1 MNTDDLL
8 IILAAISVGV
18 LYLWKI
24 RSYDIYEKEPFLK
37 LLLIAVLGG
46 IVSVIVSLFI
56 YEFMD
61 VKRDFLNAIFKIGMV
76 EEFSKLAALFILY
89 FIIKGDFNEIVDGII
104 YITAISLGFAIIENI
119 MYAFNSEL
127 PYRIL
132 LLRSVYSVL
141 GHISFAGYMGIAFY
155 IHMKVHRNY
164 VGLMVSLFIAALAHG
179 FYDGVLFHEEL
190 TFLFTMVFIIIVAI
204 QFWIFRLTMGFS
216 KFKGRLSEYDFEAHE
231 TSNHSFC
238 AKCDKSVDSKE
249 YDFWKIEAGICTTCG
264 NYLFDE
270 QNTINLFN
278 YFRPIINY
286 KRFFKKINTKGEITF
301 LDENNR
307 IFFNTKRNYLSAN
320 YGDLSNWLDESN
332 INDRKRI
339 LKIPVLGTILRIIGL
354 RYISDVK
361 QTQKSNV

>member
-8 IILAAISVGV
+8 IILAAITVGV

-46 IVSVIVSLFI
+46 IVSVIVTLFL

-89 FIIKGDFNEIVDGII
+89 FIIKGEFNEIVDGII

-119 MYAFNSEL
+119 MYAFNSDL
-127 PYRIL
+127 PYKIL
-132 LLRSVYSVL
+132 LLRSIYSVL

-164 VGLMVSLFIAALAHG
+164 LGLIVSLFIAALAHG
-179 FYDGVLFHEEL
+179 FYDGVLFHSEL
-190 TFLFTMVFIIIVAI
+190 TFLFTLVFIIIVVV

-216 KFKGRLSEYDFEAHE
+216 KFKGRLSEYDFETHE
-231 TSNHSFC
+231 TTINSFC
-238 AKCDKSVDSKE
+238 AKCEKSVEGKE
-249 YDFWKIEAGICTTCG
+249 HSFWKIDAGICDSCG

-270 QNTINLFN
+270 QNTINLFS
-278 YFRPIINY
+278 YFRPIISY
-286 KRFFKKINTKGEITF
+286 KRFFKKINTNEELAY
-301 LDENNR
+301 LDDNNL
-307 IFFNTKRNYLSAN
+307 IYFNTKRNYLSAN
-320 YGDLSNWLDESN
+320 YGDLSLWLDERN
-332 INDRKRI
+332 IHDRRRI
-339 LKIPVLGTILRIIGL
+339 LKIPVLGAILRIIGL
-354 RYISDVK
+354 RFI
-361 QTQKSNV
+361 SNVK